1 MSHALILAAGHLTVT
16 PKVQALARDAALVIA
31 ADGGA
36 RHAITLGLTVTQWVG
51 DFDSSD
57 GIQLNAPRLIFPPE
71 KDSTDLELAVA
82 VAKQLGA
89 TSATIL
95 GAFGGRFDHAL
106 GIALLAA
113 KESKQGFSCWLESGS
128 ETGWVLLPKQHFIP
142 LESGQ
147 TFSILALE
155 SCTGLTL
162 YGAKWNLEQAALAV
176 GSSLGIS
183 NLAVG
188 EISVRLESGC
198 ALLIAITSDQ
208 NLTGLGSNA
217 RV

>member
-1 MSHALILAAGHLTVT
+1 MHALILAAGDLRVT
-16 PKVQALARDAALVIA
+16 PRVVALANATSLVIA

-36 RHAITLGLTVTQWVG
+36 RHAVTMGLTVTQWVG

-57 GIQLNAPRLIFPPE
+57 GITLDVPRQTFPTE

-82 VAKQLGA
+82 CAKNLGA

-113 KESKQGFSCWLESGS
+113 RESKNGFVVHLESGS
-128 ETGWVLLPKQHFIP
+128 EAAWIMTGQHNIP
-142 LESGQ
+142 LEKNQ
-147 TFSILALE
+147 TFSVIALE
-155 SCTGLTL
+155 NCTGLSIEN
-162 YGAKWNLEQAALAV
+162 AKWNLENAALAF

-183 NLAVG
+183 NVALG
-188 EISVRLESGC
+188 NINVRLESGC
-198 ALLIAITSDQ
+198 ALLIAQ
-208 NLTGLGSNA
+208 FE
-217 RV
+217 

>member
-1 MSHALILAAGHLTVT
+1 MPTDSFAPQQHALILAAGSLGIT
-16 PKVQALARDAALVIA
+16 PRVQAIAQQTSLIIA

-36 RHAITLGLTVTQWVG
+36 RHAIALGLTLTEWVG

-57 GIQLNAPRLIFPPE
+57 GIELSTPRQTFPTE

-82 VAKQLGA
+82 RAKELGA

-113 KESKQGFSCWLESGS
+113 RESKAGFSVRLESGF
-128 ETGWVLLPKQHFIP
+128 EAGWIILNQHQIP
-142 LESGQ
+142 LENGQ
-147 TFSILALE
+147 TFSLLALE
-155 SCTGLTL
+155 PCSGLTVQN
-162 YGAKWNLEQAALAV
+162 AKWNLESAALAV

-183 NLAVG
+183 NVALG
-188 EISVRLESGC
+188 EVTVLLESGC
-198 ALLIAITSDQ
+198 ALLVAQ
-208 NLTGLGSNA
+208 F
-217 RV
+217 

>member
-1 MSHALILAAGHLTVT
+1 MHALILAAGDLSIT
-16 PKVQALARDAALVIA
+16 PRVVALAEAFRLVVA

-36 RHAITLGLTVTQWVG
+36 RHAVRLGLTVTQWVG

-57 GIQLNAPRLIFPPE
+57 GIILDAPRQTFPAE
-71 KDSTDLELAVA
+71 KDSTDLELALIA
-82 VAKQLGA
+82 AKSLGA

-113 KESKQGFSCWLESGS
+113 RETKSGFVVGLESGS
-128 ETGWVLLPKQHFIP
+128 EAAWIVVNQHCIP
-142 LESGQ
+142 LENNQ

-155 SCTGLTL
+155 NCTGLTIQN
-162 YGAKWNLEQAALAV
+162 AKWNLENANLGF

-183 NLAVG
+183 NIAHG
-188 EISVRLESGC
+188 KIDVRLESGC
-198 ALLIAITSDQ
+198 ALLIAQ
-208 NLTGLGSNA
+208 F
-217 RV
+217 